1 MTWNIRS
8 FSVNRSIEFET
19 LHGSLIVYC
28 CDFQGARSNLDVFDN
43 LWCARSVQQEF
54 SHAWTV
60 PCISAPCSCCTES
73 QCLLSGHFCCCMHFV
88 WYYSVS
94 RKFMLSKLWIL
105 NWDLI
110 LNFLHAF
117 CMVLVLK
124 GRLSDGMVTR
134 SILLQ
139 IDNSQLGAESW
150 FRSKIHILF
159 LRAYAWNNEIFSVY
173 WECLIG
179 CAGSP
184 MPKAPKV
191 RSVRRW
197 G

>member
-1 MTWNIRS
+1 MHDHRTVCFFLSKSRSTAVWLWYGRSIPLLEMTWNIRS

-19 LHGSLIVYC
+19 LHGSLVVYC
-28 CDFQGARSNLDVFDN
+28 CDFQRARSNLDVFDN

-88 WYYSVS
+88 WYYSVLLVLG
-94 RKFMLSKLWIL
+94 KFMMSKLWIL

-117 CMVLVLK
+117 CMVL
-124 GRLSDGMVTR
+124 
-134 SILLQ
+134 
-139 IDNSQLGAESW
+139 
-150 FRSKIHILF
+150 
-159 LRAYAWNNEIFSVY
+159 
-173 WECLIG
+173 
-179 CAGSP
+179 
-184 MPKAPKV
+184 
-191 RSVRRW
+191 
-197 G
+197 

>member
-19 LHGSLIVYC
+19 LHGSLVVYC
-28 CDFQGARSNLDVFDN
+28 CDFQRARSNLDVFDN

-88 WYYSVS
+88 WYYSVLG
-94 RKFMLSKLWIL
+94 KFMMSKLWIL

-110 LNFLHAF
+110 LNFLLAF
-117 CMVLVLK
+117 CMVLVPRPILI
-124 GRLSDGMVTR
+124 LSGSALSFWDMGAIKRNDRCDSRINCIHKM
-134 SILLQ
+134 SGQQ
-139 IDNSQLGAESW
+139 I
-150 FRSKIHILF
+150 
-159 LRAYAWNNEIFSVY
+159 
-173 WECLIG
+173 
-179 CAGSP
+179 
-184 MPKAPKV
+184 
-191 RSVRRW
+191 
-197 G
+197 